1 MGKRYELE
9 PTAAKSE
16 AELQSAYF
24 TMPNIKLTTGGVCWT
39 PKYENDFPKTVKNR
53 QSKKRQPQ
61 GEAEHLV
68 KEQAE

>member
-1 MGKRYELE
+1 
-9 PTAAKSE
+9 
-16 AELQSAYF
+16 
-24 TMPNIKLTTGGVCWT
+24 MPNIKLTTGGVCWI

-68 KEQAE
+68 KEQVE